1 MRTLTGRVRPGHPWI
16 FANDV
21 LDPPVSKLVP
31 GEQVAVLDP
40 HGKFCGHGYVNP
52 QSLITVRILT
62 RTRSDIDHR
71 GFWVE
76 RLRDAAAL
84 RERVFPGRTALR
96 VCAGEADHLG
106 GLIIDRYDDV
116 LVVQVTALGVDQ
128 RAELVKDAI
137 IEVFK
142 PRGVVRRDDIAVRAH
157 EGLGGVAHTWFG
169 EVPERQ
175 RFQENGVQYAADL
188 VGGQKTGFFFD
199 QAENRAWMAQRVA
212 GATVLDLYAHLGG
225 WALTA
230 LTHGA
235 TAATAVDV
243 SAPACAQIHANAAL
257 NGVADKLTVE
267 TADCKEWLRAKV
279 ESGARFDVV
288 CVDPPA
294 FAKNR
299 KSAGQALGAYKQV
312 NQLAAMLVAPGG
324 LLFTSSCSHHVPW
337 DRFEEAVYTGVRAAG
352 RRFVRVR
359 RGGQAADHPVLPAV
373 PETEYLKHL
382 VLAL

>member
-1 MRTLTGRVRPGHPWI
+1 MRTVVGRPRPGHPWI

-21 LDPPVSKLVP
+21 LDPPVGKLIP
-31 GEQVAVLDP
+31 GEQVAVVDP
-40 HGKFCGHGYVNP
+40 NNKFLGHGYVNP
-52 QSLITVRILT
+52 RSLITVRLLT
-62 RTRSDIDHR
+62 RTRADIDHV

-116 LVVQVTALGVDQ
+116 LVVQMTAFGVDC
-128 RAELVKDAI
+128 RADLVRAAI
-137 IEVFK
+137 EEVFHPK
-142 PRGVVRRDDIAVRAH
+142 GVVRRDDIAVRAY
-157 EGLGGVAHTWFG
+157 EGLGGEAHVWWG
-169 EVPERQ
+169 EVPERAP
-175 RFQENGVQYAADL
+175 FEENGVKYAADL

-199 QAENRAWMAQRVA
+199 QAENRAWMGARA
-212 GATVLDLYAHLGG
+212 KGATVLDLYAHLGG

-230 LTHGA
+230 LHHGA
-235 TAATAVDV
+235 TSATAVDV
-243 SAPACAQIHANAAL
+243 SATACAQITANGVL
-257 NGVADKLTVE
+257 NGVADRLTVE
-267 TADCKEWLRAKV
+267 TADCKDWLRAQV
-279 ESGARFDVV
+279 DAGARYDIV

-312 NQLAAMLVAPGG
+312 NQLAAGLVATGG
-324 LLFTSSCSHHVPW
+324 LLFTSSCSHHVEW
-337 DRFEEAVYTGVRAAG
+337 DRFEEAVYTGVRTAG
-352 RRFVRVR
+352 RRFSRVR
-359 RGGQAADHPVLPAV
+359 KSGQAADHPVLPGV